1 MKKLLGIFLG
11 MALFLPGISTKA
23 TIELSAPTEE
33 SSAVSVGGFQAS
45 EECELFALPEVEKQ
59 VSVDNIDL
67 QLNAKAAYMMDWSS
81 GTEIYA
87 NNAIAVSYT
96 HLTLPTNSIV

>member
-23 TIELSAPTEE
+23 TIKLSAPTEE

-67 QLNAKAAYMMDWSS
+67 QLNAH
-81 GTEIYA
+81 I
-87 NNAIAVSYT
+87 
-96 HLTLPTNSIV
+96 

>member
-1 MKKLLGIFLG
+1 MG
-11 MALFLPGISTKA
+11 S
-23 TIELSAPTEE
+23 
-33 SSAVSVGGFQAS
+33 VSYTHLDVYKRQS

-87 NNAIAVSYT
+87 NNAIEQ
-96 HLTLPTNSIV
+96 LPIASIDVYKRQPYKYARNRACRLA

>member
-11 MALFLPGISTKA
+11 MTLFLPCVSTKVA
-23 TIELSAPTEE
+23 TKVSVQTAEP
-33 SSAVSVGGFQAS
+33 SSVSVGGFQAS
-45 EECELFALPEVEKQ
+45 EECELFALSEVEKQ

-87 NNAIAVSYT
+87 NWNGI
-96 HLTLPTNSIV
+96 L